1 MKVLIDVGVGRSV
14 EEFLKAAGHKVLS
27 VRELDPRMRDAD
39 ILDLAAREGCLV
51 ITMDKDFGE
60 LVFRTGRKHA
70 GVLLLR
76 LEDARG
82 REKVEVVKEIFA
94 CYGEELLG
102 SFSVYQ
108 SGKLRIRPS

>member
-1 MKVLIDVGVGRSV
+1 MIDVGVGRSV
-14 EEFLKAAGHKVLS
+14 EEFLKAAGHEVLS
-27 VRELDPRMRDAD
+27 VRELDPRMRDVD

-76 LEDARG
+76 LEGARG
-82 REKVEVVKEIFA
+82 REKVAVVEEIFA
-94 CYGEELLG
+94 SYGEELVG

-108 SGKLRIRPS
+108 SGKLRVRRG